1 MMTMSSGNAIVD
13 AVGRIGITGNV
24 IPNSWYS
31 AITRPNGKPY
41 LNAIVILAEIVYWYR
56 PTETRD
62 EATGRTVEVKAKFK
76 GDMLQR
82 SYGSFAEQ
90 FGISKREATNAL
102 SALEEMGIVRRH
114 LRNIYVRGM
123 TLSNVLFVE
132 LVPERLMEVTH
143 QEGAAT
149 TSKSET
155 SNFSEGEGCTQ
166 EVTPVDA
173 EGETY
178 TKTSGETSLETS
190 GRERGKRKRF
200 TPPTRDEVA
209 GYIHEMGYGLDPD
222 EFMDKNEMR
231 GWKQN
236 NGQQIVDWK
245 ACVRMFERNRKRW
258 ASESTSSRSRNVS
271 HGNSCSEPELVRLPY
286 GMMPASLVKTEEEI
300 ERMTQFQRDC
310 YYHNARTYQRNWEA
324 EHGNE

>member
-114 LRNIYVRGM
+114 LRNICVRGM

-178 TKTSGETSLETS
+178 TKTSRETSLETS
-190 GRERGKRKRF
+190 GRETGKRKRF
-200 TPPTRDEVA
+200 TPPTLQEVEDYVREKGLNVDAKRFWDYYEAMDWHDRDGKKVQ
-209 GYIHEMGYGLDPD
+209 
-222 EFMDKNEMR
+222 R
-231 GWKQN
+231 WKGKAITWD
-236 NGQQIVDWK
+236 NGNK
-245 ACVRMFERNRKRW
+245 
-258 ASESTSSRSRNVS
+258 SSSPS
-271 HGNSCSEPELVRLPY
+271 KPAQKPEPELVRLPY

>member
-1 MMTMSSGNAIVD
+1 MMSSGNATVD

-31 AITRPNGKPY
+31 TITRPNGKPY

-62 EATGRTVEVKAKFK
+62 EATGRTVEVRAKFK

-114 LRNIYVRGM
+114 LRNICVRGM

-143 QEGAAT
+143 LEGAAT

-190 GRERGKRKRF
+190 ERGKRKRF
-200 TPPTRDEVA
+200 TPPTRQECIDYAREKHPSVD
-209 GYIHEMGYGLDPD
+209 GGRFWDYYTEGEWHDSNGKPVKNWKLKMNTWDSHEQPRSGP
-222 EFMDKNEMR
+222 KR
-231 GWKQN
+231 G
-236 NGQQIVDWK
+236 
-245 ACVRMFERNRKRW
+245 
-258 ASESTSSRSRNVS
+258 RSDQ
-271 HGNSCSEPELVRLPY
+271 PADLVKLPY
-286 GMMPASLVKTEEEI
+286 GMLPRGMVKTDEEI
-300 ERMTQFQRDC
+300 AQLMDWERTA
-310 YYHNARTYQRNWEA
+310 YYGNARTYQERWEKSHA
-324 EHGNE
+324 GD

>member
-114 LRNIYVRGM
+114 LRNICVRGM
-123 TLSNVLFVE
+123 TFSNVLFVE

-200 TPPTRDEVA
+200 TPPTLQECRDYAREKCPSVDA
-209 GYIHEMGYGLDPD
+209 DRFFDYYSEGGWHDAKGNPVR
-222 EFMDKNEMR
+222 N
-231 GWKQN
+231 WKQKMLTWSRHESSP
-236 NGQQIVDWK
+236 V
-245 ACVRMFERNRKRW
+245 ERVTKR
-258 ASESTSSRSRNVS
+258 
-271 HGNSCSEPELVRLPY
+271 EPDLVRLPY
-286 GMMPASLVKTEEEI
+286 GMLPPSMVKTDEEI
-300 ERMTQFQRDC
+300 AEMMEFQRIA
-310 YYHNARTYQRNWEA
+310 YYGNAKTYQRQWEESHA
-324 EHGNE
+324 V

>member
-1 MMTMSSGNAIVD
+1 MTVSSGNATVD

-31 AITRPNGKPY
+31 TIKRPNGKPY

-56 PTETRD
+56 PTEMRD
-62 EATGRTVEVKAKFK
+62 EATGRTVGTRAKFS

-90 FGISKREATNAL
+90 FGISKREATSAL
-102 SALEEMGIVRRH
+102 SALEDMGLVRRH
-114 LRNIYVRGM
+114 LRNICVKGV
-123 TLSNVLFVE
+123 TLSNVLFIE
-132 LVPERLMEVTH
+132 IIPERLMDVTH
-143 QEGAAT
+143 PGDTGAVA
-149 TSKSET
+149 KSET
-155 SNFSEGEGCTQ
+155 SDVLDGEVSLQ
-166 EVTPVDA
+166 EVTPPNA
-173 EGETY
+173 GSETY

-190 GRERGKRKRF
+190 GRDTGKRKRF

-231 GWKQN
+231 GWRQN
-236 NGQQIVDWK
+236 NGRQIVDWR
-245 ACVRMFERNRKRW
+245 ACVRTFERNRKKW
-258 ASESTSSRSRNVS
+258 ASESPSLRSRDAS
-271 HGNSCSEPELVRLPY
+271 HGNDRSEPELVRLPY
-286 GMMPASLVKTEEEI
+286 GMMPESLVKTDEEI

-324 EHGNE
+324 EHGSE